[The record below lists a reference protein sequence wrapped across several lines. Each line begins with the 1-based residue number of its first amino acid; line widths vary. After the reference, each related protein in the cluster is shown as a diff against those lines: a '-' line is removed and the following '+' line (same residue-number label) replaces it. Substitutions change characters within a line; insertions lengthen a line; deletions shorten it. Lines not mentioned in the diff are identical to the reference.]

1 MEAFKH
7 FINGITHPTIMLT
20 AILVVFPFIFPPS
33 DFFEKWNRRL
43 RLDFFWTK
51 KGLIV
56 VLALFFAFFAIGVS
70 DENSRLIF
78 LKPDNVPIVGLL
90 ILVHAFLWLS
100 MNQARNNDELL
111 QAGEK
116 PAEYHDPEDKVLV
129 WPDLV
134 YIEFISLIL
143 LMSLLLIWSIG
154 LEAPLEEP
162 ANPTNSPNPAKAPWY
177 FLGLQEMLV
186 YFDPWLAG
194 VVFPSIM
201 IIGLMAIP
209 YIDINKEGAG
219 FYSYRQRRMAISI
232 FMFGWLWL
240 WVNLILVGTFLR
252 GPNWNFFGPFEFWDP
267 HKLEALVNINLSE
280 FIYIKLFGIGLPG
293 NILLREIFGFIV
305 VFGYFLVLPPIL
317 AKTVFKQL
325 YQALGNFKYGVFIF
339 LVLSMISLPLKMYLR
354 WIFNLKYLIAIP
366 EFFFNI

>member
-1 MEAFKH
+1 MEVFKH

-162 ANPTNSPNPAKAPWY
+162 ANPTNSPNPARRR
-177 FLGLQEMLV
+177 GTS
-186 YFDPWLAG
+186 LAC
-194 VVFPSIM
+194 
-201 IIGLMAIP
+201 
-209 YIDINKEGAG
+209 
-219 FYSYRQRRMAISI
+219 RRCW
-232 FMFGWLWL
+232 FTL
-240 WVNLILVGTFLR
+240 TR
-252 GPNWNFFGPFEFWDP
+252 G
-267 HKLEALVNINLSE
+267 
-280 FIYIKLFGIGLPG
+280 
-293 NILLREIFGFIV
+293 
-305 VFGYFLVLPPIL
+305 
-317 AKTVFKQL
+317 
-325 YQALGNFKYGVFIF
+325 
-339 LVLSMISLPLKMYLR
+339 
-354 WIFNLKYLIAIP
+354 
-366 EFFFNI
+366 